1 MPSDP
6 IPPATPATVESGG
19 SVLPVVERPRAGL
32 STLAIVI
39 AAAIG
44 AVLLFSV
51 LNARRQS
58 LTAPSTDVR
67 AIDSARP
74 SATVP
79 QLVIPPEP
87 APTPVAPP
95 PTYAPEQ
102 PPPAPAP
109 QPQPQPQ
116 PQPRAYVPFSQ
127 APTFQNIPPAA
138 PPRNAGGASLVIDNS
153 EGAARPA
160 TPVPMPPSP
169 LQARNDTDRAR
180 AGMFANRATTVVQ
193 GTLIPA
199 VLETGF
205 DSTRPG
211 FARAIV
217 SRNVIGFDGTRVLI
231 PRGSRLIGEY
241 RSDAGP
247 GQNRAL
253 INWTRLIRP
262 DGATISIGSPAADRV
277 GRTGVRADVDTH
289 FFERFSGAI
298 LQSALDVGV
307 NLASRGSNIP
317 VIVGLPNDNGI
328 NQIARGNQVP
338 RTLSVKPGTSISI
351 FVARDL
357 DFTEV
362 EGAR

>member
-1 MPSDP
+1 MASEPSA
-6 IPPATPATVESGG
+6 PAAQESG
-19 SVLPVVERPRAGL
+19 SVLPVVARPRAGL
-32 STLAIVI
+32 STIAII
-39 AAAIG
+39 GFAAIG
-44 AVLLFSV
+44 FVLLFAV
-51 LNARRQS
+51 LNARRQAAM
-58 LTAPSTDVR
+58 APSTASR
-67 AIDSARP
+67 MADSGRP
-74 SATVP
+74 SAAVP

-87 APTPVAPP
+87 APPVPMPAPTVIVAPAPAAPDRPPTPQPAPRTYVPLAPP
-95 PTYAPEQ
+95 PQYQ
-102 PPPAPAP
+102 PAPAP
-109 QPQPQPQ
+109 IP
-116 PQPRAYVPFSQ
+116 PRA
-127 APTFQNIPPAA
+127 AN
-138 PPRNAGGASLVIDNS
+138 GASLVIDNS
-153 EGAARPA
+153 EGARPPGA
-160 TPVPMPPSP
+160 TPVPVGIQP
-169 LQARNDTDRAR
+169 QQVRNDTDRAR

-205 DSTRPG
+205 DSNRAG

-262 DGATISIGSPAADRV
+262 DGATINIGSPAADRV
-277 GRTGVRADVDTH
+277 GRTGIRADVDTH

-298 LQSALDVGV
+298 LQSVLDFGV
-307 NLASRGSNIP
+307 NLALRNSNAP
-317 VIVGLPNDNGI
+317 VIVPLPNNNGSAI
-328 NQIARGNQVP
+328 QSRFNQVP
-338 RTLSVKPGTSISI
+338 RTLSVKPGTSISV

-362 EGAR
+362 EGGK